1 MFILEISLLDYHSI
15 NVKPSILASSA
26 LYLALKIMTDKSETI
41 LSNLKTL
48 SGHQTIDIKHLASIL
63 KKLTRSYYH
72 N

>member
-1 MFILEISLLDYHSI
+1 MHMAMFILEISLLDYHSI

-48 SGHQTIDIKHLASIL
+48 SGH
-63 KKLTRSYYH
+63 
-72 N
+72 